1 MTDDE
6 VLRYIKEGKGL
17 PPLETPE
24 QIPQIPLPQDHRKT
38 QDELKK
44 IREELHHIGTALDVL
59 IKVEKAKR

>member
-1 MTDDE
+1 MIE
-6 VLRYIKEGKGL
+6 
-17 PPLETPE
+17 LETPE
-24 QIPQIPLPQDHRKT
+24 QIPQIPLPQDHRRT